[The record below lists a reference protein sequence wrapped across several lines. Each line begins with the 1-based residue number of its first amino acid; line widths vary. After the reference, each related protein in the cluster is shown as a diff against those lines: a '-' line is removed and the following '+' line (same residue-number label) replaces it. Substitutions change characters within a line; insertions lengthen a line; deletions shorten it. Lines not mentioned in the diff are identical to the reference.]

1 MKKNI
6 TIISLALIVIIMVW
20 CCIACD
26 FTEVIND
33 LISDTNDAIVDSEVD
48 FEHEMTPLAY
58 SPVIPEILMPVASD
72 SKVDKNEKVLVDYSN
87 TADGYIMVKWLKS
100 TSKQLRVQI
109 TGSSDTTYTYTLK
122 PDSTFEVYPLSDGN
136 GSYTVMALEQTE
148 GTRYSVALTV
158 KFSVTLTDEF
168 EPFLRP
174 NQYVNFNQSS
184 QVVVKAAELVANERE
199 LTDKISAVYNYLV
212 NNFSY
217 DKQLAQTVQSGYL
230 PDVDAVLARRM
241 GICFDYA
248 AVMAAML
255 RSQSIPTKLVVGFAG
270 DVYHAWINVYSDET
284 GWINRVIFFD
294 GETWVLMDPTFD
306 STMKNTS
313 ALQDYIGDGSSYL
326 EKYQY

>member
-1 MKKNI
+1 MKKNV
-6 TIISLALIVIIMVW
+6 TIISLALIVLTVFW
-20 CCIACD
+20 CYTACD
-26 FTEVIND
+26 FNKVIND
-33 LISDTNDAIVDSEVD
+33 FISETNDAFEDSDIEV
-48 FEHEMTPLAY
+48 EHGITPLAHAPDI
-58 SPVIPEILMPVASD
+58 PVIPMPVASN
-72 SKVDKNEKVLVDYSN
+72 SKVDKNEKVLVDFSN
-87 TADGYIMVKWLKS
+87 TSDGYVMVQWLK
-100 TSKQLRVQI
+100 TTGKQLRVQI
-109 TGSSDTTYTYTLK
+109 IGPSDITYTYTLK
-122 PDSTFEVYPLSDGN
+122 PDTTFEVYPLSDGN

-148 GTRYSVALTV
+148 GTRYAVALTA
-158 KFSVTLTDEF
+158 KFTVAMADEF

-174 NQYVNFNQSS
+174 NQYVNYNQDS
-184 QVVVKAAELVANERE
+184 QVVVKAAELVVNQRE

-217 DKQLAQTVQSGYL
+217 DKHLAQTVQSGYL

-270 DVYHAWINVYSDET
+270 ETYHAWINVYSEET
-284 GWINRVIFFD
+284 GWINKVIYFD
-294 GETWVLMDPTFD
+294 GDTWVLMDPTFD

-326 EKYQY
+326 QKYQY